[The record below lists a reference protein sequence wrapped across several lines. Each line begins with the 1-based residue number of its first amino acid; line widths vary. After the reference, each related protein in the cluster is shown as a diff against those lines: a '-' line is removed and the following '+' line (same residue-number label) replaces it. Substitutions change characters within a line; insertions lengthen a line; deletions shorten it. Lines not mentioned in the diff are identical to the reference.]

1 MIFIINRSNKLLLFY
16 IYLSLPVCMYLLVM
30 WYVLCLVY
38 IPIKPYIHTFI
49 PTKQVSILL
58 SIFSKTFLSY
68 HNLIL
73 RDLNTHL
80 IHSIRSGELLSFIL
94 TYQAVYESSSKRPK
108 SAPPFCF
115 IQTHLFVKSLSQ
127 KFFHLFPKL
136 CFSTDICTKYQPKH
150 E

>member
-1 MIFIINRSNKLLLFY
+1 MIFIINRSNKLLLFSFLY
-16 IYLSLPVCMYLLVM
+16 IYLFLRACMYLLVM

-38 IPIKPYIHTFI
+38 IPIKPYIHIHTN
-49 PTKQVSILL
+49 
-58 SIFSKTFLSY
+58 KTGIHIIIDFFQNFLSY

-127 KFFHLFPKL
+127 KFFSFIP
-136 CFSTDICTKYQPKH
+136 
-150 E
+150 